1 MFFLIGG
8 GLLASLYLKCE
19 KKQEWQEKMWR
30 LVGQSLPK
38 GSKKAKM
45 VRENEPQRKSIST

>member
-1 MFFLIGG
+1 MSYRGNL
-8 GLLASLYLKCE
+8 
-19 KKQEWQEKMWR
+19 
-30 LVGQSLPK
+30 SLPK